1 VNKPPTSMIEDYFFA
16 PTTTRLATPHNALIY
31 TDDDG
36 NDTDILQAIKRLDTN
51 YKTIMERL
59 SILDNPSAEQLEKH
73 KMLKEAYTKYKFI
86 ESLCIEEDDS

>member
-1 VNKPPTSMIEDYFFA
+1 MIEDYFFA
-16 PTTTRLATPHNALIY
+16 PTTRLTTPTSGLIY
-31 TDDDG
+31 TDEDG